1 MNKRVIS
8 TLIVFSLVFGIGV
21 QAHAA
26 PLTDD
31 QQKQIQDNRDKYA
44 EVKSKISDLTDK
56 IDALDDQIQPLVVQI
71 DKNNQQIKLVEKQI
85 KTTQEEVDK
94 ARADLDQKEQVFGD
108 RMRAIYK
115 SGGQESYIAVI
126 LSSQNFSDFI
136 SKMEAVGKL
145 MSLDKQIISDL
156 KDQKQKLD
164 DKVNELETK
173 NAQLAKLNE
182 STQKQVDDLNTK
194 KNDQLKLV
202 ADLKDQQKKVLGD
215 LANSEVALIQ
225 YPASVIDNGD
235 SSVNDLQNAIDM
247 LRQARTK
254 VVSPD
259 VDSKIVNYIEKAKKV
274 ADNKKAAA
282 TAQTFVSRGS
292 SGSGNV
298 PASSSSVLSEAY
310 KYLGI
315 PYVWGAGGPNS
326 FDCSGFTSY
335 VFGKLGVSL
344 PRTTY
349 DQINVGTSVSYS
361 DLQPG
366 DLVFTRGSS
375 SRPEHVG
382 IYVGGGQ
389 MIHAPRTGENV
400 KVGPIYDYV
409 ASRRLK

>member
-1 MNKRVIS
+1 
-8 TLIVFSLVFGIGV
+8 
-21 QAHAA
+21 
-26 PLTDD
+26 
-31 QQKQIQDNRDKYA
+31 
-44 EVKSKISDLTDK
+44 
-56 IDALDDQIQPLVVQI
+56 
-71 DKNNQQIKLVEKQI
+71 
-85 KTTQEEVDK
+85 
-94 ARADLDQKEQVFGD
+94 
-108 RMRAIYK
+108 
-115 SGGQESYIAVI
+115 
-126 LSSQNFSDFI
+126 
-136 SKMEAVGKL
+136 MEAVGKL